1 MIDGRL
7 DGTNGILI
15 VSDFIKFYDNSG
27 GKADRTILFG
37 VLNNFG
43 YKYMGAFESDVRN
56 SYNTWGNNDAL
67 YFNIRGS
74 NAANRAIYGMGDIVM
89 DGDVIGY
96 NFTPFTG
103 PWKSNTVRYIPYSR
117 RVILAK
123 NHGSSNSHIGLPS
136 ISSVYNELGLQSGD
150 AFCVPMS
157 ITVGEPDT

>member
-56 SYNTWGNNDAL
+56 S
-67 YFNIRGS
+67 
-74 NAANRAIYGMGDIVM
+74 
-89 DGDVIGY
+89 
-96 NFTPFTG
+96 
-103 PWKSNTVRYIPYSR
+103 
-117 RVILAK
+117 
-123 NHGSSNSHIGLPS
+123 
-136 ISSVYNELGLQSGD
+136 
-150 AFCVPMS
+150 
-157 ITVGEPDT
+157 

>member
-1 MIDGRL
+1 MIDGRS

-15 VSDFIKFYDNSG
+15 LSDFIKFYDNSG

-37 VLNNFG
+37 VLNNLG
-43 YKYMGAFESDVRN
+43 HKYMGAFESDVRN

-96 NFTPFTG
+96 SFTPFTG
-103 PWKSNTVRYIPYSR
+103 PWESNTVRYIPYSR

-123 NHGSSNSHIGLPS
+123 NYGSSNSHIGLPS
-136 ISSVYNELGLQSGD
+136 ISSV
-150 AFCVPMS
+150 
-157 ITVGEPDT
+157 